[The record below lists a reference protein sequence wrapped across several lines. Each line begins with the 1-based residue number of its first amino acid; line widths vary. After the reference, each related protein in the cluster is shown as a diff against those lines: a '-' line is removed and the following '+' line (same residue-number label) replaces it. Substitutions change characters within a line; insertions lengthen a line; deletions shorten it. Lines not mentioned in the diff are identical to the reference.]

1 MKFFLSTKSADGAC
15 LDYVH
20 HYSSSRADSPAS
32 GQFNTSVTFQTNPDD
47 KRLRGVSIP
56 WLEKFLPLC
65 PPVLSCTICGDPAM
79 SQENRTGVK
88 GMSQFIRGMK
98 VTTVF
103 GEGTVVNLP
112 VSNRIAVQYETGEIR
127 YFWPEDVV
135 TGRIRPAA

>member
-1 MKFFLSTKSADGAC
+1 M
-15 LDYVH
+15 
-20 HYSSSRADSPAS
+20 
-32 GQFNTSVTFQTNPDD
+32 
-47 KRLRGVSIP
+47 RLGGVSIP

-79 SQENRTGVK
+79 CQENRTGVK